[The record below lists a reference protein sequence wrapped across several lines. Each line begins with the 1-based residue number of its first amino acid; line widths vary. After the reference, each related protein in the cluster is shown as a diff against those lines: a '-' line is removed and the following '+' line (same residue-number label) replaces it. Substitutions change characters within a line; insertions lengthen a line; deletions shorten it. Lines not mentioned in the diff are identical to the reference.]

1 MIDKVPARICATA
14 AHGTWDGDVG
24 NSSLQRASGP
34 NDCVMGTHQN
44 FDGTNT
50 GNKESSD
57 SDDVPT
63 DSTRVTFES
72 TLEQE
77 RRAHAQG
84 QAAVGATLES
94 YDSRED
100 IFATSSGGESGR
112 PSVRVQR
119 ADVPLTLT
127 PGLKYTSFMCR

>member
-1 MIDKVPARICATA
+1 MYQLTLAVQAHRSATAHRICATA
-14 AHGTWDGDVG
+14 AHGTRDG
-24 NSSLQRASGP
+24 NIENPSLQRASGP
-34 NDCVMGTHQN
+34 NDRVMGAHQN

-72 TLEQE
+72 TLEHE

-84 QAAVGATLES
+84 QAAVGVTLES
-94 YDSRED
+94 YDPRED
-100 IFATSSGGESGR
+100 LFAPSSGGESGG
-112 PSVRVQR
+112 PSV
-119 ADVPLTLT
+119 
-127 PGLKYTSFMCR
+127 